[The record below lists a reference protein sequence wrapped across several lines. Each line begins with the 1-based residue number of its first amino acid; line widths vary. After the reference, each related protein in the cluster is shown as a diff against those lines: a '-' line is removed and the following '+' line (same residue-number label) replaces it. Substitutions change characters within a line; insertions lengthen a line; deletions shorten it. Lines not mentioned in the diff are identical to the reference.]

1 MMYDISL
8 ETNWW
13 VLSNVSL
20 IMEIYIVVPEIYVQI
35 ALTWGLPVQ
44 LDLWESV
51 Y

>member
-20 IMEIYIVVPEIYVQI
+20 IMEIYIVVPEII
-35 ALTWGLPVQ
+35 ANETY
-44 LDLWESV
+44 S